1 MVNREVDSTS
11 PPIPAVLSR
20 ALAAI
25 PPDTAN
31 RNPVGTP
38 GGVSGIWPISATVL
52 GSYHPSF
59 RGGDRGSAARLPSP
73 SPSAELA
80 GLKELARPIGAAVVV
95 GTAGCS
101 GQTKARYG
109 STTMLTNIRGPSR
122 RNEHDVSRSWC
133 CVLDLNST

>member
-11 PPIPAVLSR
+11 PRSPLSHR
-20 ALAAI
+20 EFGSD

-59 RGGDRGSAARLPSP
+59 RGGGSGLGSQAAEPFAIGCPAVTQRVSWGR
-73 SPSAELA
+73 A
-80 GLKELARPIGAAVVV
+80 GGINGVARQLVPP
-95 GTAGCS
+95 
-101 GQTKARYG
+101 
-109 STTMLTNIRGPSR
+109 M
-122 RNEHDVSRSWC
+122 W
-133 CVLDLNST
+133 

>member
-11 PPIPAVLSR
+11 PPIPAVPSR

-59 RGGDRGSAARLPSP
+59 RGGGSGLGSLAAEPF
-73 SPSAELA
+73 A
-80 GLKELARPIGAAVVV
+80 IGPRRSVVM
-95 GTAGCS
+95 
-101 GQTKARYG
+101 Q
-109 STTMLTNIRGPSR
+109 
-122 RNEHDVSRSWC
+122 SWR
-133 CVLDLNST
+133 D